1 MKIGWYSELTSVEKR
16 SWLASLG
23 GYVLDAFDSTIF
35 SLSMPILLSIGFLV
49 KSEAGILSSVSLIGS
64 AIGGWSAGLLADR
77 FGRIKVMK
85 LTVLWLTFF
94 TVMTAFC
101 HDFWAFFALR
111 FLQGLGYGAEMIVSG
126 VLISEVIRSSLRGRV
141 ASTIQSGYAV
151 GNALSLAVMP
161 LVLAFIPQESAWRV
175 MFTLGAIPAILV
187 WWIRRKT
194 PESSVF
200 VKGKQERVKTKNST
214 ISIIFGR
221 DYRRITITATI
232 LSTGIFGGAYIMI
245 TWLPTYLRMSLGL
258 PVTSMSGYL
267 LVNILG
273 SLMGPFICGYISD
286 KLGRWKTIMLFLVL
300 QACVVSVYMFMSVNL
315 GITLVLGY
323 FLGALQGGLASSTM
337 PAFSELYPTSMRG
350 GGAGFC
356 GSFGRGF
363 GSLMP
368 AAVGFLASFLH
379 LGIAMG
385 ILAITSYAIAF
396 IASLTLPD
404 MTGAD
409 LEHVSQHAQAPTQTQ
424 QEHQC

>member
-1 MKIGWYSELTSVEKR
+1 MKIGWYSDLSPVEKR

-77 FGRIKVMK
+77 FGRIKIMK
-85 LTVLWLTFF
+85 LTVVWLTVF
-94 TVMTAFC
+94 TMLTAFC
-101 HDFWAFFALR
+101 DNFWEFFALR
-111 FLQGLGYGAEMIVSG
+111 FFQGLGYGGEMIVSG

-151 GNALSLAVMP
+151 GNALSLAVLP
-161 LVLAFIPQESAWRV
+161 LVLAFYPQESAWRIL
-175 MFTLGAIPAILV
+175 FTIGVIPAIVV
-187 WWIRRKT
+187 WWIRQRT
-194 PESSVF
+194 PESAVF
-200 VKGKQERVKTKNST
+200 LTNKQGESKVKTST
-214 ISIIFGR
+214 VKVIFGQS
-221 DYRRITITATI
+221 YRRITVTATI

-286 KLGRWKTIMLFLVL
+286 KFGRWKTIMLFLVL
-300 QACVVSVYMFMSVNL
+300 QACVVSIYMFMAVNL
-315 GITLVLGY
+315 DITLVLGY

-356 GSFGRGF
+356 ASFGRGF

-368 AAVGFLASFLH
+368 AAVGFLSGWIP
-379 LGIAMG
+379 LGVAMG
-385 ILAITSYAIAF
+385 ALAITSYAIAF

-404 MTGAD
+404 RTGAD
-409 LEHVSQHAQAPTQTQ
+409 LNSLSEEHHAGPEKHLQQT
-424 QEHQC
+424 E

>member
-1 MKIGWYSELTSVEKR
+1 MKIGWYSELSPVEKR

-77 FGRIKVMK
+77 FGRIKIMK
-85 LTVLWLTFF
+85 LTVIWLTVF
-94 TVMTAFC
+94 TMMTAFC
-101 HDFWAFFALR
+101 DNFWEFFALR
-111 FLQGLGYGAEMIVSG
+111 FFQGLGYGGEMIVSG

-151 GNALSLAVMP
+151 GNALSLAVLP
-161 LVLAFIPQESAWRV
+161 LVLAFYPQESAWRIL
-175 MFTLGAIPAILV
+175 FTLGVIPAILV
-187 WWIRRKT
+187 WWIRQRT
-194 PESSVF
+194 PESSVYLNN
-200 VKGKQERVKTKNST
+200 KKDGPKTKTST
-214 ISIIFGR
+214 VKVIFGKS
-221 DYRRITITATI
+221 YRRITVTATI

-267 LVNILG
+267 FVNILG
-273 SLMGPFICGYISD
+273 SLMGPFICGSISD

-356 GSFGRGF
+356 ASFGRGF

-368 AAVGFLASFLH
+368 AAVGFLAAYIP

-385 ILAITSYAIAF
+385 ALAITSYAIAF

-409 LEHVSQHAQAPTQTQ
+409 LNSVSQHPPVSEKREQ
-424 QEHQC
+424 QLE